1 MAELVDAGDLKSPG
15 SDTVPV
21 RFRLA
26 APRILPALFSKSAGF
41 LFCPRRVVA
50 PKSSNPGQSQC
61 TKLLGRM
68 TEYRSAQVNIAEY
81 SKMDL

>member
-26 APRILPALFSKSAGF
+26 APKKPRIRLDAGHF
-41 LFCPRRVVA
+41 AAWKIVD
-50 PKSSNPGQSQC
+50 SN
-61 TKLLGRM
+61 KLL
-68 TEYRSAQVNIAEY
+68 T
-81 SKMDL
+81 KDLDKLP

>member
-26 APRILPALFSKSAGF
+26 APKKPCIRSDAGLFAAQRAALPDAEEGSKISVVLFPGTSKI
-41 LFCPRRVVA
+41 
-50 PKSSNPGQSQC
+50 SS
-61 TKLLGRM
+61 
-68 TEYRSAQVNIAEY
+68 
-81 SKMDL
+81 

>member
-26 APRILPALFSKSAGF
+26 APKKPRIRKDTGLFVNLLKHYAWFAIGMMTKGERF
-41 LFCPRRVVA
+41 EQLFPRAVQRFVCVFILRFA
-50 PKSSNPGQSQC
+50 
-61 TKLLGRM
+61 R
-68 TEYRSAQVNIAEY
+68 
-81 SKMDL
+81 

>member
-26 APRILPALFSKSAGF
+26 APKSPASIRDAGLFLMQREVTLAS
-41 LFCPRRVVA
+41 
-50 PKSSNPGQSQC
+50 
-61 TKLLGRM
+61 
-68 TEYRSAQVNIAEY
+68 
-81 SKMDL
+81 